1 MLYRYIGTLE
11 FKMPKKG
18 NPADYNSSIF
28 SPRLPPIRPKLFKE
42 NRLQLF
48 EIIKDAEKG
57 RKIVEAIFS
66 QVYLDYNTHI
76 CNFSSLSF
84 YCENILY
91 SSLFFLVDVK
101 KFLHV

>member
-1 MLYRYIGTLE
+1 
-11 FKMPKKG
+11 MPKKG

-66 QVYLDYNTHI
+66 QVYLDNDTHI
-76 CNFSSLSF
+76 CNFSSLLF
-84 YCENILY
+84 YCGNILY
-91 SSLFFLVDVK
+91 SSLFFLVVVK
-101 KFLHV
+101 NFLHF